1 VIFLGHIIS
10 AEGISVDPRK
20 VEAVLKWERPTN
32 ITEIRSFLGLAGYY
46 RRFIEGFST
55 IAIPMTRLTRKETKW
70 EWTQE
75 CEESF
80 QELKKRLTTAPVL
93 TLPSGT
99 EGLVVYSDASKK
111 GLGCVLMQHGKV
123 IAYAS
128 RQLKAHE
135 INYPV
140 HDLELAAVVFALR
153 VWRHYLYGSRV
164 QIFTDHKSL
173 RYLMTQKELNMRQ
186 RRWVELIKDYDC
198 VIDYHPGRANVVA
211 DALSRKVKTVD
222 AQWEDWDEK
231 ELLELRKID
240 AQVEA
245 GPDESLVAQLRV
257 RSTLRDRVLEA
268 QQEDLEVCKIR
279 EKVRSG
285 IETPFQIQKDG
296 MVVLGRRMYLPD
308 DQPLKREVLQEAHES
323 RFATHPGSTKMYR
336 DLKDFYW

>member
-1 VIFLGHIIS
+1 
-10 AEGISVDPRK
+10 VDPRK

-32 ITEIRSFLGLAGYY
+32 ITEIHSFLGLAGYY

-80 QELKKRLTTAPVL
+80 QELKKRLTIAPVL

-140 HDLELAAVVFALR
+140 HDLELAAVVFALK

-173 RYLMTQKELNMRQ
+173 RYLMT
-186 RRWVELIKDYDC
+186 
-198 VIDYHPGRANVVA
+198 
-211 DALSRKVKTVD
+211 
-222 AQWEDWDEK
+222 
-231 ELLELRKID
+231 
-240 AQVEA
+240 
-245 GPDESLVAQLRV
+245 
-257 RSTLRDRVLEA
+257 
-268 QQEDLEVCKIR
+268 
-279 EKVRSG
+279 
-285 IETPFQIQKDG
+285 
-296 MVVLGRRMYLPD
+296 
-308 DQPLKREVLQEAHES
+308 
-323 RFATHPGSTKMYR
+323 
-336 DLKDFYW
+336 